1 MKDSQTLDQWQQHC
15 AAYKLGHLTHV
26 LFFQGLATMIEVCL
40 LSRSTSKWEQDYSTL
55 AYTCRENARL
65 PWSLTMYTPVEGSQP
80 EWCISSMIYS
90 RDTPFWSET
99 LVSWYSLI
107 AKLRRTY
114 PCGNVKSNCNFVFH
128 NGERK
133 EITWE
138 RKRAQVIF
146 KDVQM
151 VQTLERKERTGR
163 ENRQTAISVH
173 NHITFR
179 VWHVI
184 SFLSPLWKTKLQ
196 LDFTL
201 PQG

>member
-1 MKDSQTLDQWQQHC
+1 MHAQ
-15 AAYKLGHLTHV
+15 
-26 LFFQGLATMIEVCL
+26 
-40 LSRSTSKWEQDYSTL
+40 
-55 AYTCRENARL
+55 
-65 PWSLTMYTPVEGSQP
+65 
-80 EWCISSMIYS
+80 
-90 RDTPFWSET
+90 
-99 LVSWYSLI
+99 I

-133 EITWE
+133 EIMSE

-151 VQTLERKERTGR
+151 VQTLERKERIGR
-163 ENRQTAISVH
+163 ENRQTAIRVH

-196 LDFTL
+196 F
-201 PQG
+201 

>member
-1 MKDSQTLDQWQQHC
+1 MIETTLYIHVCFTQTC
-15 AAYKLGHLTHV
+15 KNV
-26 LFFQGLATMIEVCL
+26 LEVGRPCLWIPEGYWRQDFCLVYETSSHINSKHNLATWRMIH
-40 LSRSTSKWEQDYSTL
+40 LSSCFISVYKNMKSSTSNFFTK
-55 AYTCRENARL
+55 
-65 PWSLTMYTPVEGSQP
+65 
-80 EWCISSMIYS
+80 
-90 RDTPFWSET
+90 
-99 LVSWYSLI
+99 I
-107 AKLRRTY
+107 AKLRWAY

-128 NGERK
+128 NGERQ

-138 RKRAQVIF
+138 WKHAQVIF

-163 ENRQTAISVH
+163 ENRQTTICVH
-173 NHITFR
+173 NNITFR